1 MNYVKSNLLISTMAT
16 AESAMVQESST
27 KQSNNSTNKCCICE
41 KPVKDVIQLCTKH
54 WNEYEKKASAAQ
66 KSKKAFLV
74 FQEYKKKIESG
85 LIKHR
90 EY

>member
-1 MNYVKSNLLISTMAT
+1 MLVMAIVL
-16 AESAMVQESST
+16 SAMELESST
-27 KQSNNSTNKCCICE
+27 KQSNPSTNNKCCICE

-54 WNEYEKKASAAQ
+54 WNEYEKKALAAQ

-85 LIKHR
+85 LIKHH

>member
-1 MNYVKSNLLISTMAT
+1 MT
-16 AESAMVQESST
+16 ACVRSAMEQEHST
-27 KQSNNSTNKCCICE
+27 EQSNKQSINRCCICE
-41 KPVKDVIQLCTKH
+41 KPSNNGAILLCTKH